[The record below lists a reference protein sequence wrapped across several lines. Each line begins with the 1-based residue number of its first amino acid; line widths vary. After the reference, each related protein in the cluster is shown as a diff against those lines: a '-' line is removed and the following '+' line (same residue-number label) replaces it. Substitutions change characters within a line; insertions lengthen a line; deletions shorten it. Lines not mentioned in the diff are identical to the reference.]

1 MTARSVIRRMAALL
15 PFLLPACAM
24 TAPTI
29 TLHSRSFSRNTD
41 SNNPCSVVLIHGL
54 DSSSQ
59 TWSRLAEEDL
69 DAVALDL
76 RGAGQS
82 EMGLLDDFSQQ
93 ALVQDIHCTLQGMKN
108 KDQCALKFVLVG
120 HSLGGRIAMAYA
132 NTFPEQIQALVI
144 EDMDIAQRS
153 PKNGPFSTFSP
164 LGDRPFERKFASAAK
179 AKEALLK
186 AGYPE
191 GAIDRWMQEGRIR
204 QNEKGDWWTD
214 VNPDFRNLCYQH
226 VLNTHKGEQDWK
238 TMGGSFPCHVL
249 VAGSEGTVCSEESI
263 TEMQTIMGD
272 RMRLHRFPQASHS
285 IHNTAT
291 KEYMDLLSHII
302 TVADT

>member
-1 MTARSVIRRMAALL
+1 MAALL
-15 PFLLPACAM
+15 PLSLSTCSM
-24 TAPTI
+24 TTAPTI
-29 TLHSRSFSRNTD
+29 TLHSRCFSRNTNTN
-41 SNNPCSVVLIHGL
+41 SKATNPYSVVLIHGL

-59 TWSRLAEEDL
+59 TWSCFAKEQDL

-82 EMGLLDDFSQQ
+82 NMGVLDDFSQQ
-93 ALVQDIHCTLQGMKN
+93 ALVQDIHSTLQGMKH
-108 KDQCALKFVLVG
+108 KCASKFVLVG

-132 NTFPEQIQALVI
+132 NTYPEQIQALVI

-153 PKNGPFSTFSP
+153 PKNGPFSNFSP
-164 LGDRPFERKFASAAK
+164 LGDRPFERRFASAEK
-179 AKEALLK
+179 AKESLLK

-191 GAIDRWMQEGRIR
+191 GAIDRWIQEGRIR
-204 QNEKGDWWTD
+204 QNEDGGWWTD

-226 VLNTHKGEQDWK
+226 VLNTQKGEQDWK
-238 TMGGSFPCHVL
+238 SMGGSFPCHVL
-249 VAGSEGTVCSEESI
+249 VAGSEGTVCSEKSI
-263 TEMQTIMGD
+263 QEMQTIMGD

-291 KEYMDLLSHII
+291 KEYMDLLSQII
-302 TVADT
+302 IVADDK

>member
-1 MTARSVIRRMAALL
+1 MLW
-15 PFLLPACAM
+15 
-24 TAPTI
+24 
-29 TLHSRSFSRNTD
+29 HSICEG
-41 SNNPCSVVLIHGL
+41 PVK
-54 DSSSQ
+54 
-59 TWSRLAEEDL
+59 
-69 DAVALDL
+69 
-76 RGAGQS
+76 S
-82 EMGLLDDFSQQ
+82 EMGLLDDFSQE

-108 KDQCALKFVLVG
+108 ENKCTSKFVLVG

-132 NTFPEQIQALVI
+132 NTYPEQIQALVI

-153 PKNGPFSTFSP
+153 PGKGPFSNFSP
-164 LGDRPFERKFASAAK
+164 LGDRPFERKCASAKK
-179 AKEALLK
+179 AKEALSK

-191 GAIDRWMQEGRIR
+191 GAIDRWIQEGRIR
-204 QNEKGDWWTD
+204 QNEDGSWWTD

-249 VAGSEGTVCSEESI
+249 VAGSEGTVCSAESI

-272 RMRLHRFPQASHS
+272 RMTLHRFPQASHS

-302 TVADT
+302 IVAEK